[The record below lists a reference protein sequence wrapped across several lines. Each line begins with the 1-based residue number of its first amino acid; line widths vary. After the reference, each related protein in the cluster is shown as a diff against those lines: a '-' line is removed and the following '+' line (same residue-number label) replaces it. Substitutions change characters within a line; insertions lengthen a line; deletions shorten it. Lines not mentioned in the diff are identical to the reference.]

1 MAARFNAY
9 KGIDFKSV
17 EPANEG
23 KHMIEGKEE
32 MGLSGVAVVTATAAA
47 AVAAIESAGA
57 AF

>member
-1 MAARFNAY
+1 MC